1 MNCAIFFNKK
11 GKNSPERYCVEQSST
26 ANSCRFP
33 EAVKQVKGGTTGTLR
48 ADCELS
54 EGESRK
60 WTGTGQPATSAVCTR
75 VWHMFLLALDWVGK
89 TCGWLNGACERDCVE

>member
-1 MNCAIFFNKK
+1 M
-11 GKNSPERYCVEQSST
+11 EQSST

-54 EGESRK
+54 EGGRQK
-60 WTGTGQPATSAVCTR
+60 WAGTEQLATYAVCTR
-75 VWHMFLLALDWVGK
+75 VWHMFLLVLDWVER
-89 TCGWLNGACERDCVE
+89 TCGWLNGACVMDCVE